1 MWMEGHSSSLLT
13 RDHPP
18 AACDVGLSSMASCFI
33 KARESSRKSEVTVLG
48 SQVMGAT
55 AHQHFRNP
63 LVTSMSQT
71 VPTHRVREFH
81 KKWEYGETGIIRAI

>member
-18 AACDVGLSSMASCFI
+18 AACHVGLSSMASCFI
-33 KARESSRKSEVTVLG
+33 KAKESSRKSEVTVLG
-48 SQVMGAT
+48 SLGMGVT
-55 AHQHFRNP
+55 VHHHFHNP

-71 VPTHRVREFH
+71 MPTHKVREFH
-81 KKWEYGETGIIRAI
+81 KKWEYREAGIIRAI